1 MKLADALSG
10 LLAALAGIAVVLH
23 ALTFP
28 PMPGQP
34 VGPSLFP
41 IAIGTGLILAGAALM
56 LAAVRG
62 PASAARP
69 PSAVRRPL
77 SEFVEF
83 DAWARRPRMVANL
96 LVVIAD
102 LSFYAIAV
110 EALGFLITS
119 VVFLAV
125 LFLAFGVRRARI
137 LPFAV
142 AVTLVIHY
150 GFYTL
155 LRVPLPWGVL
165 EAVAW

>member
-102 LSFYAIAV
+102 LSYYAIAV